1 VRKASSRHLLSD
13 TGHLPYHGK
22 MGARLSV
29 ASLFSAPVAAGLIA
43 MLLGGCSMQLSSLL
57 PGGVSDT
64 GPTVIRSTPA
74 SDDTT
79 GSIPLHM
86 ASARDIPMGMSA
98 IDWPHAQAALR
109 DALDPRPTKDAKP
122 ALGQSGRPAPAATVT
137 PLASALHQRRP
148 EPAGTSSPATCKDG
162 SNEGWSAGRS
172 LPRERPGRRLAD
184 PRHEALEAQLTAAHA
199 RPL

>member
-1 VRKASSRHLLSD
+1 
-13 TGHLPYHGK
+13 

-109 DALDPRPTKDAKP
+109 EALARTDEGPSVPWDNP
-122 ALGQSGRPAPAATVT
+122 ASGARGTVT
-137 PLASALHQRRP
+137 PIAA
-148 EPAGTSSPATCKDG
+148 AFTKDG
-162 SNEGWSAGRS
+162 LPCRNFIASHVKDGVESWSEGLACRVNANTWEVKSVKPLKKRVQMMGS
-172 LPRERPGRRLAD
+172 HRESRVVLQHPARDG
-184 PRHEALEAQLTAAHA
+184 LTASIFA
-199 RPL
+199 